1 MVYARESQRGASQFF
16 FIKEVRMNEVKK
28 KQTLEEKWQNATLAN
43 NFIFYKIIRRDKP
56 AVLL

>member
-1 MVYARESQRGASQFF
+1 MVYARESQRGASRFF

-28 KQTLEEKWQNATLAN
+28 EQTLEEKWQNATLAN

>member
-1 MVYARESQRGASQFF
+1 
-16 FIKEVRMNEVKK
+16 MNEIKK
-28 KQTLEEKWQNATLAN
+28 EQTLEEKWQNATLAN